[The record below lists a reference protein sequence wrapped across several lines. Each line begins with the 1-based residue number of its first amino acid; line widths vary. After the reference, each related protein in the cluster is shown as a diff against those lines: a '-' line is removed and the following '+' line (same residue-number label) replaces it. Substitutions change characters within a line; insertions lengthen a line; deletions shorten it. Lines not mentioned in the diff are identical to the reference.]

1 MPGTT
6 DGIDLA
12 HHATRLR
19 QGLKVLLTSGFPG
32 GRGVAQR
39 MAGCPFPMLNKPY
52 RRDELAQAVRD
63 ELDRDVLAG
72 DELDRDV
79 LDGDAGPATTGI
91 KRPRAW
97 TLADAHVVRGAAMA
111 EQE

>member
-39 MAGCPFPMLNKPY
+39 MADCPFPMLNKPY

-63 ELDRDVLAG
+63 VLDREVLDG
-72 DELDRDV
+72 GV
-79 LDGDAGPATTGI
+79 LDGDADPVATGI

-97 TLADAHVVRGAAMA
+97 TLADAHVGRNAVMA
-111 EQE
+111 EQV